1 MIFGMKTGHMILTTP
16 LLGVICRRM
25 LGFDKIY
32 LLAKFDGSSFSRY
45 RDIIGGVKIE
55 SASRDPDH
63 APFKGDFPS

>member
-45 RDIIGGVKIE
+45 RDIIGGVKI
-55 SASRDPDH
+55 
-63 APFKGDFPS
+63 